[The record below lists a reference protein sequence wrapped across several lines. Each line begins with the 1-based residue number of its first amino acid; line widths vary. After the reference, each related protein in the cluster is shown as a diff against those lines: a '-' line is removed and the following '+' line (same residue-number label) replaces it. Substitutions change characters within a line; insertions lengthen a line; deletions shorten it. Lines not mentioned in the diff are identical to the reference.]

1 MQLAPSRSVCVF
13 CGSRPGNDP
22 AHAAAAAELGTAL
35 AAAGLRLVYGAG
47 DVGLMGAVA
56 RAAIAAGGRTLGV
69 IPGHLVPREA
79 RGRPPGRSRRH
90 RDHARAQEGDV
101 HERRRDRGAARRP
114 RAPSTSSSRC

>member
-1 MQLAPSRSVCVF
+1 MPPRPPSSAR
-13 CGSRPGNDP
+13 
-22 AHAAAAAELGTAL
+22 AL

-79 RGRPPGRSRRH
+79 RGRPPADASSPRPCTS
-90 RDHARAQEGDV
+90 
-101 HERRRDRGAARRP
+101 ARR
-114 RAPSTSSSRC
+114 

>member
-69 IPGHLVPREA
+69 IPGHLVPR
-79 RGRPPGRSRRH
+79 RP
-90 RDHARAQEGDV
+90 A
-101 HERRRDRGAARRP
+101 AARRP
-114 RAPSTSSSRC
+114 TRSSPRPCTSARR